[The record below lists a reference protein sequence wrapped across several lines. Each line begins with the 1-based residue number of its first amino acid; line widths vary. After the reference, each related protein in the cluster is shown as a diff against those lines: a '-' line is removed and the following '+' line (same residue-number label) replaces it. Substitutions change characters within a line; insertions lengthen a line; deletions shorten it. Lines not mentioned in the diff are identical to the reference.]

1 MSTAFP
7 ARLGGV
13 TLICAYTKTLEE
25 EMSRLEQTVQ
35 MFKIGG
41 FVASPPSQPLQLVF
55 VPILAPDYPLI
66 RFLCFDNPIPLRG
79 IATPKKVG
87 FLISLPAP
95 PYEKLCG
102 DCASRLDIGCGGG
115 KGRKICSPT
124 FASTSR
130 LFPCLRVD
138 LSNGQFTVFWLYFDC
153 ISIYMLIS

>member
-115 KGRKICSPT
+115 EGKKNLFTDFCQYKQTVSM
-124 FASTSR
+124 FESR
-130 LFPCLRVD
+130 FVQWTIYSILV
-138 LSNGQFTVFWLYFDC
+138 VF
-153 ISIYMLIS
+153 